1 MISLRRTRAMARKE
15 LLHIGR
21 DPLSLGMALALPM
34 LLLVLFGYALSLD
47 VDRIP
52 LLLFDQDQTPQS
64 RTLIARFQG
73 SRFFHINGY
82 IGSYA
87 PAELALDS
95 GKAMAVLVIPHDF
108 GRKLSGARP
117 SPVQLLLDGSDSNTA
132 GIALGYARAMVAG
145 YSSEVRT
152 DYQVRNGSGE
162 IKPPVDAQLRVV
174 FNSEL
179 KSKNYIIPGLIAVI
193 LMMIA
198 AMLSSLS
205 IAREWENGTMEELLS
220 TPLRPAEMVLGK
232 LSAFFALGLA
242 DTVTA
247 VIAGVFIFQVPLRG
261 SIALLFIS
269 AFVFLFGAL
278 CWGLWLSAIARNQL
292 QAYQLGL
299 MSSFLP
305 AFLLS
310 GFVYSIDSMP
320 LIPRLLSRIVPARY
334 FVALLKGI
342 FLKGVGLEVLWGEM
356 ILLVLYAAVV
366 FVLITRKLRQKIA

>member
-1 MISLRRTRAMARKE
+1 MISLRRTRALARKE
-15 LLHIGR
+15 LLHIAR

-52 LLLFDQDQTPQS
+52 LLLYDQDRTPQS
-64 RTLIARFQG
+64 RALIARFEG
-73 SRFFHINGY
+73 SRFFEINGY
-82 IGSYA
+82 IDGYA
-87 PAELALDS
+87 SAELALDG

-108 GRKLSGARP
+108 GGKLSNARP

-132 GIALGYARAMVAG
+132 GIALGYARAMVDG
-145 YSSEVRT
+145 YSNEVRT
-152 DYQVRNGSGE
+152 LYQVRHGSGE
-162 IKPPVDAQLRVV
+162 IQPPVDTRLRVV
-174 FNSEL
+174 FNSGL

-220 TPLRPAEMVLGK
+220 TPLRPAELVLGK
-232 LSAFFALGLA
+232 LSAFFVLGAA

-247 VIAGVFIFQVPLRG
+247 VLAGVFVFEAPLRG
-261 SIALLFIS
+261 SVLLLAAS

-278 CWGLWLSAIARNQL
+278 CWGLWLSAITRNQL

-310 GFVYSIDSMP
+310 GFVYSIDGMP

-342 FLKGVGLEVLWGEM
+342 FLKGTGLETLWGEM
-356 ILLVLYAAVV
+356 ALLVLYAAVV
-366 FVLITRKLRQKIA
+366 FVLITRKLGRKIA

>member
-1 MISLRRTRAMARKE
+1 MISLRRTRALARKE
-15 LLHIGR
+15 LLHIAR

-52 LLLFDQDQTPQS
+52 LLLYDQDRTPQS
-64 RTLIARFQG
+64 RALIARFEG
-73 SRFFHINGY
+73 SRFFEINGY
-82 IGSYA
+82 IDGYA
-87 PAELALDS
+87 SAELALDG

-108 GRKLSGARP
+108 GGKLSNARP

-145 YSSEVRT
+145 YSNEVRT
-152 DYQVRNGSGE
+152 LYQVRNGSGE
-162 IKPPVDAQLRVV
+162 IKPPVDTRLRVV
-174 FNSEL
+174 FNSGL

-220 TPLRPAEMVLGK
+220 TPLRPAELVLGK
-232 LSAFFALGLA
+232 LSAFFVLGAA

-247 VIAGVFIFQVPLRG
+247 VLAGVFVFEAPLRG
-261 SIALLFIS
+261 SVLLLAAS

-278 CWGLWLSAIARNQL
+278 CWGLWLSAITRNQL

-310 GFVYSIDSMP
+310 GFVYSIDGMP

-342 FLKGVGLEVLWGEM
+342 FLKGTGLETLWGEM
-356 ILLVLYAAVV
+356 ALLVLYAAVV
-366 FVLITRKLRQKIA
+366 FVLITRKLGRKIA